1 MYFLYDLHSLY
12 NEFKLKDGLL
22 KKITEY
28 SVEIFQTNSKRSCY
42 E

>member
-1 MYFLYDLHSLY
+1 MYFLYDSSSLY
-12 NEFKLKDGLL
+12 NEFTLKDGLY

-28 SVEIFQTNSKRSCY
+28 SVEIFQTKSKRSCY